1 MARLNIYNKLGNFLE
16 SHNVDSTLTL
26 WLTDN
31 VPGYATA
38 AHHPFSAKLNGSDW
52 PHSKHS
58 QPLVADDI
66 IDVTIEP
73 QDPATWVYV
82 AITLLSVGYSY
93 YVSSKIP
100 NGYQESTPDG
110 NSIYSPNAKANTAK
124 PNGIIR
130 EIAGSVP
137 IYPDLISPIRRKYE
151 SNIEYLYLNLCVGV
165 GEFSGDV
172 SNLYIAETP
181 GANYAGDISAQIT
194 PPGGDVS
201 THDAHENWFT
211 TEEISDLKLETAYS
225 DAEGVWT
232 IDASGDQMIS
242 YEGGLAV
249 SFPFAVDE
257 LFTIS
262 NATNNGTYRVDA
274 ITGTQSEVA
283 TVVRQ
288 RREVYWDGAENDP
301 RYGGGG
307 YVIEYYDES
316 STNLTTTT
324 GEVVDWGATSGGV
337 NWEGPF
343 EVLPQGEATDTIEV
357 DFRFPRGLAKTESD
371 GSLSSLTVDVKVAYR
386 EVGTSTWTELDYSYT
401 NNTLDELGF
410 TESITLSGVMRP
422 EVRVRRVTADAGT
435 TSTVN
440 DIHCVRI
447 RSLLES
453 PTSYAD
459 VTTLQIR
466 LRGTNAL
473 AQTAENKINIRGA
486 QRKLPTLTNL
496 RDHIQNS
503 ESLSVS
509 ATSSIMRF
517 VAWSIYDA
525 SGEDIINWSVLE
537 ELETLL
543 ESRGDSLNADFS
555 DKTTLWEALKIMLI
569 PAYCEPS
576 IKEGFFSPVRFAQTD
591 DYNNLYTPD
600 IMLDSGITRTDT
612 HFKASEPKGIVV
624 EYLDPLTGNNETV
637 NCFLPGDHESKA
649 KRIQMKGVTDKTRAW
664 RLGWRERYRLAFK
677 PATYN
682 FTTATDA
689 LNSDYGSPDAL
700 VSPLKANQ
708 SFFVTDYSPPIL
720 TLDFEPE
727 FEAGQQYFAVLRK
740 PNGQFSGV
748 YSIQAGASNNQID
761 LVSPNSLDFQIVS
774 DPQMEPTICC
784 IGTAEELVQRVFI
797 RNIQP
802 SGTETVKVTAEEYI
816 PEIFQNDDSYPG

>member
-52 PHSKHS
+52 PHDKHNQTVS
-58 QPLVADDI
+58 ADDI

-151 SNIEYLYLNLCVGV
+151 SNIEYLYLNLCVCV
-165 GEFSGDV
+165 GELDV
-172 SNLYIAETP
+172 DLNNLYIAETP
-181 GANYAGDISAQIT
+181 SLNYAGDISAQFSQ
-194 PPGGDVS
+194 PGSDVS
-201 THDAHENWFT
+201 GHPSYENWYT
-211 TEEISDLKLETAYS
+211 TDEISDLKLVTSADSEAG
-225 DAEGVWT
+225 AWT
-232 IDASGDQMIS
+232 IDASGDQMTS
-242 YEGGLAV
+242 YDNGTAV
-249 SFPFAVDE
+249 TFPFAIDE
-257 LFTIS
+257 RFTLTGS
-262 NATNNGTYRVDA
+262 TNAGTYRVA
-274 ITGTQSEVA
+274 SVSGSNGETA
-283 TVVRQ
+283 TVVEQIVTR
-288 RREVYWDGAENDP
+288 YWDGAEDDP
-301 RYGGGG
+301 RYSQGG
-307 YVIEYYDES
+307 YVTEYYDAES
-316 STNLTTTT
+316 TSLTTTT
-324 GEVVDWGATSGGV
+324 GESVNWGATSGGV

-343 EVLPQGEATDTIEV
+343 EVLPQGETTDTIEV
-357 DFRFPRGLAKTESD
+357 DFRFPRGLARTEND
-371 GSLSSLTVDVKVAYR
+371 GSLSSLTVAVKVAYR

-486 QRKLPTLTNL
+486 QRKLPTLKNL
-496 RDHIQNS
+496 KDHIQNS

-525 SGEDIINWSVLE
+525 SGEDIINWSALE

-576 IKEGFFSPVRFAQTD
+576 IKEGFFSPVRFAETD

-612 HFKASEPKGIVV
+612 HFKASEPKGIIV
-624 EYLDPLTGNNETV
+624 EYLDPVTSSNETV
-637 NCFLPGDHESKA
+637 KCFLPGDHEAKA

-682 FTTATDA
+682 FSTATDA

-708 SFFVTDYSPPIL
+708 SFFVTDYSSPML

-727 FEAGQQYFAVLRK
+727 FEAGQQYLAVLRK

-748 YSIQAGASNNQID
+748 YSIQAGASNNQIE
-761 LVSPNSLDFQIVS
+761 LVSPNTLDFQIVS

-784 IGTAEELVQRVFI
+784 IGTADELVQRVFI

-816 PEIFQNDDSYPG
+816 PEIFQNDDSYPD